1 MVTKCST
8 CLERRSLQKNES
20 LLPQDIPK
28 NPWEKTGTD
37 LCESRKGHYRVVV
50 DYYSNYPEVCFT
62 GKQDPTSSQVIA
74 HLKSGF
80 ARHSIPTISVSDN
93 SPQFSSEKFR
103 QLLKDW
109 EIQYDLLC
117 P

>member
-1 MVTKCST
+1 M
-8 CLERRSLQKNES
+8 
-20 LLPQDIPK
+20 
-28 NPWEKTGTD
+28 
-37 LCESRKGHYRVVV
+37 

-109 EIQYDLLC
+109 EIQQETGNLKIGYVVINC
-117 P
+117 CSYCYIPW